1 MAPEHGSAAAGAA
14 PSVVR
19 SQTDRFCDAV
29 DRLNSW
35 VGRSLALTIFIV
47 TVVILIEVF
56 SRTVLGQATSWAN
69 ETTIYLS
76 ACAYLLSGG
85 YALAHRRHVRIDI
98 IYDRLS
104 VPTRTRLDLFTF
116 IFFVMYAGA
125 LIWVGSTLAW
135 TSFLQAEGTG
145 TPWNPRIWPVKF
157 AIPLAGLL
165 LLLQGVANLLRD
177 MGLARREGR
186 AL

>member
-1 MAPEHGSAAAGAA
+1 MVVDHAGAA
-14 PSVVR
+14 PSVAPP
-19 SQTDRFCDAV
+19 SPADRFCDAV

-35 VGRSLALTIFIV
+35 VGRGLALTIFIV
-47 TVVILIEVF
+47 TGVILIEVIA
-56 SRTVLGQATSWAN
+56 RGVLGQATTWAN

-85 YALAHRRHVRIDI
+85 YALAHRRHVRIDL

-104 VPTRTRLDLFTF
+104 AKTRTRLDLFTF
-116 IFFVMYAGA
+116 IFFFMYVGA

-135 TSFLQAEGTG
+135 TSFLGAEGTG

-165 LLLQGVANLLRD
+165 LLMQGIANLLRD
-177 MGLARREGR
+177 MGIARREGR
-186 AL
+186 AT